1 MRQVCFTATV
11 GACLALAQSSD
22 SRAQEADQNGWY
34 LRGGPVG
41 IFFSPGADLS
51 VGDAPFPG
59 ADVSVDDNYS
69 LSFDVGYR
77 VNEQI
82 SATFTFGI
90 PPTAEIRGDGSLAG
104 AYLGDVT
111 YAPAILA
118 LQYRFPTGNPMFEPY
133 VGAGINYTMILD
145 SKARDVAGFD
155 VDNAWGT
162 VLQVGFESMIDER
175 LGVYFDVKKIWLEAD
190 VGGTLGVGGPAAA
203 GKATLD
209 PLLVGTGL
217 IWRF

>member
-1 MRQVCFTATV
+1 M
-11 GACLALAQSSD
+11 AQTSD

-51 VGDAPFPG
+51 VGGAPFPG